1 MYSVEKFRYAHAPG
15 VLNQQYGHAVT
26 HLKKNIE
33 KQAIG
38 AVYSH
43 TLRLGRCNNSKQIA
57 RVSNLTPP
65 FIVAWAI
72 GSGWVSPG
80 GA

>member
-1 MYSVEKFRYAHAPG
+1 MLMHPEYLTSSLRG
-15 VLNQQYGHAVT
+15 VQSRT

-43 TLRLGRCNNSKQIA
+43 TLRLGRCNISKQVA
-57 RVSNLTPP
+57 RVSNIMPP
-65 FIVAWAI
+65 FIVAWAGD